1 LFLFLIQFFGCRTRF
16 DATCQ
21 VSKETTL
28 GPAPKICKVKKKG
41 RPVHILSVTNL
52 LASTQ
57 VEAHPKTKVK
67 LQDMQRKVN
76 NNSWT
81 MTFGFWR
88 IMFGLLCTRLTNPLL
103 ALYTHTHTQ
112 LHIVYLFPNFSYLL
126 QKKGE
131 KNYKQNKIQNLA
143 STISSLHNFSWIFFA
158 SLIANLISLLL
169 PWLNKCLHYTIH
181 APVVE
186 FAPIYPVFFSCGE
199 GEWMLDFLGSFC
211 SKSVAIQVFSGFLSC
226 SPSSHFVLQHVPNST
241 QLFSYA
247 LPNIVSGQNIQ
258 ITFLH
263 NMST

>member
-1 LFLFLIQFFGCRTRF
+1 
-16 DATCQ
+16 
-21 VSKETTL
+21 
-28 GPAPKICKVKKKG
+28 
-41 RPVHILSVTNL
+41 
-52 LASTQ
+52 
-57 VEAHPKTKVK
+57 
-67 LQDMQRKVN
+67 MQWKVN
-76 NNSWT
+76 NNSWKS
-81 MTFGFWR
+81 TFGFWR
-88 IMFGLLCTRLTNPLL
+88 IIFGLLCRRLTNPLL
-103 ALYTHTHTQ
+103 ALYTHTHTHTHKYPLCTFFQ
-112 LHIVYLFPNFSYLL
+112 ILVTRY
-126 QKKGE
+126 QKKGG
-131 KNYKQNKIQNLA
+131 KIYKQIKIQNLA